1 MLSPLLLKPLDP
13 LLPFPLSL
21 SYDKRSI
28 NGCVSPKRTNDMQE
42 SQLIGER
49 AALRCL
55 LHQHPEWTNEDFALA
70 LGRSVG
76 WVKKWKQRL
85 RQARADDLQVLHSHS
100 RARHTPPPPPH
111 PHLVERI
118 LEIREKPPD
127 NLQRVPGPK
136 AILYFLQRDA
146 SLQALGIRVPRSTR
160 TVWKILRKAGCI
172 LDPPQRKRRPLPP
185 REPLEEIQVDFKDAS
200 TVAADPSGEGK
211 HQHVVEVCHGVDAG
225 TSTLLLAQP
234 HQDYHAETALEA
246 VVELFRRYGL
256 PEILTFDRDPRWVGS
271 STGRDFPSAF
281 CRFLLCLGVQPNICP
296 PHRPDRNA
304 YVERYHR
311 SYNQECLQVHRPST
325 LQEVREVTEQYMY
338 HYNHERPHQGRSCG
352 NRPPREAF
360 PTLPTLPALPQ
371 MVDPDRW
378 LQAIHGQAFVRRV
391 GRDGCLDVDHQTRLP
406 SPEAWQANRW
416 LSLSMPMSVSLNSFM
431 SHWVTSSCPSK
442 GSWQGPCLLSSIS
455 LSSQSKLAPKRDT
468 LR

>member
-1 MLSPLLLKPLDP
+1 VQ
-13 LLPFPLSL
+13 
-21 SYDKRSI
+21 I
-28 NGCVSPKRTNDMQE
+28 
-42 SQLIGER
+42 
-49 AALRCL
+49 
-55 LHQHPEWTNEDFALA
+55 
-70 LGRSVG
+70 
-76 WVKKWKQRL
+76 
-85 RQARADDLQVLHSHS
+85 LHSHS

-146 SLQALGIRVPRSTR
+146 SLQALGIRAPRSTR

-211 HQHVVEVCHGVDAG
+211 HQHVVEVCHGIDAG

-234 HQDYHAETALEA
+234 HQDYHAETARDS

-325 LQEVREVTEQYMY
+325 
-338 HYNHERPHQGRSCG
+338 RPRS
-352 NRPPREAF
+352 
-360 PTLPTLPALPQ
+360 
-371 MVDPDRW
+371 V
-378 LQAIHGQAFVRRV
+378 
-391 GRDGCLDVDHQTRLP
+391 
-406 SPEAWQANRW
+406 
-416 LSLSMPMSVSLNSFM
+416 
-431 SHWVTSSCPSK
+431 
-442 GSWQGPCLLSSIS
+442 
-455 LSSQSKLAPKRDT
+455 
-468 LR
+468 